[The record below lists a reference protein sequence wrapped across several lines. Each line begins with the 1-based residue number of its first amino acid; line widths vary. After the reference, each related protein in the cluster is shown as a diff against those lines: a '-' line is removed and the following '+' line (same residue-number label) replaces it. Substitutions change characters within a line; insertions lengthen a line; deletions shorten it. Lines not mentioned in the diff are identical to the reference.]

1 MIGLLIKKVF
11 FKKAE
16 KSEKEKKTLIN
27 SLGEKSKQISNAFEE
42 KIEEVKDELL
52 TMKEKLGNL
61 LETNY
66 NLGLF
71 HLENGNLS
79 DATFR
84 FRFIKKFWPNHH
96 DSFFQLAYCLV
107 LGKKTSE
114 ARKILIE
121 LLSKDPNHQQGQEL
135 LKLIDSN
142 FGIENSASQSS

>member
-114 ARKILIE
+114 ARKVLIE

>member
-114 ARKILIE
+114 ARKVLIE

-142 FGIENSASQSS
+142 FGIENSASKSS